1 MNTLGKLIISGL
13 GTGYLRPA
21 PGTWGSAVVA
31 AIFLLSAIAL
41 GGQAGPAINAILV
54 VIIAISS
61 VGCVAFGRAAEIL
74 YGRKDPSNCTIDEW
88 AGQALSLLLLPVA
101 NDPRGWLIVCVT
113 AFIAFRFFDI
123 IKPPP
128 ARQLEKLPFGWG
140 VLLDDL
146 AAGVYANIASQLVLR
161 LALPQWGISL

>member
-1 MNTLGKLIISGL
+1 MNTLGKLIISGM

-21 PGTWGSAVVA
+21 PGTWGSAAVA

-41 GGQAGPAINAILV
+41 GSQGGPAINAILV
-54 VIIAISS
+54 VILALSS
-61 VGCVAFGRAAEIL
+61 VGCVAFGRAAEIY

-88 AGQALSLLLLPVA
+88 AGQAVSLLLLPAA

-123 IKPPP
+123 TKPPP

-161 LALPQWGISL
+161 LALPQWGITL